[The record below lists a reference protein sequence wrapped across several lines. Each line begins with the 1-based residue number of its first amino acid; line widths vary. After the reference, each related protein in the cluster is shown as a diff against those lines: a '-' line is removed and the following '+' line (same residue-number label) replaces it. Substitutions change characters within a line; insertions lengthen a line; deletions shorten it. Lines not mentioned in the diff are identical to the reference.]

1 MLKLHLSK
9 RGYTIARN
17 LRAQNIISNTRRKLS
32 AILRNPVIGYTRN
45 IAMNKMMTDNQI
57 EAFFQRLAEANPQK
71 AAPPPAKTDA
81 DLFRSLVGCLLSAQ
95 SKDENTLKAKTQLF
109 KIADTPENIL
119 ALDDQVIATAIRPCG
134 LYNVKTRNL
143 KNLCRAIISD
153 CNGRVP
159 TDRKGLMALPGIG
172 RKCAD
177 IMLLF
182 SFGNP
187 VIAVD
192 THVHRVCNRTGLAH
206 GKTEA
211 ATAQSLDERAPAWTK
226 MDGHVWILEFG
237 KKICRARSP
246 KCENC
251 LVQDL
256 CQYPAK
262 TLSTA

>member
-1 MLKLHLSK
+1 MK
-9 RGYTIARN
+9 I
-17 LRAQNIISNTRRKLS
+17 
-32 AILRNPVIGYTRN
+32 
-45 IAMNKMMTDNQI
+45 MNDLLTSQQI
-57 EAFFQRLAEANPQK
+57 EDFFERLADANPRK
-71 AAPPPAKTDA
+71 SSPPTAKTDA

-109 KIADTPENIL
+109 EIADTPESIL
-119 ALDDQVIATAIRPCG
+119 ALDDHEIATAIRPCG

-153 CNGRVP
+153 WQGHVP
-159 TDRKGLMALPGIG
+159 NDRKGLMSLPGIG

-192 THVHRVCNRTGLAH
+192 THVHRVCNRTGLAR

-211 ATAQSLDERAPAWTK
+211 ATAQSLDQRAPAWTK

-237 KKICRARSP
+237 KKTCRARAPQCS
-246 KCENC
+246 NC
-251 LVQDL
+251 MMKDI
-256 CQYPAK
+256 CQYPSK
-262 TLSTA
+262 HLSTG

>member
-1 MLKLHLSK
+1 M
-9 RGYTIARN
+9 T
-17 LRAQNIISNTRRKLS
+17 
-32 AILRNPVIGYTRN
+32 
-45 IAMNKMMTDNQI
+45 KMMNDKQI
-57 EAFFQRLAEANPQK
+57 ELFFQRLAVANPK
-71 AAPPPAKTDA
+71 KTAPPPAKTDA

-109 KIADTPENIL
+109 DIADTPESIL

-143 KNLCRAIISD
+143 KNLCHAIINE
-153 CNGRVP
+153 CHGRVP
-159 TDRKGLMALPGIG
+159 TDRKGLMTLPGIG

-192 THVHRVCNRTGLAH
+192 THVHRVCNRAGLAE

-211 ATAQSLDERAPAWTK
+211 ATAQSLDNRAPAWAK
-226 MDGHVWILEFG
+226 MDGHIWILEFG
-237 KKICRARSP
+237 KKICRARAP
-246 KCENC
+246 RCENC
-251 LVQDL
+251 LVNDI
-256 CQYPAK
+256 CEYPSK
-262 TLSTA
+262 RLSTV

>member
-1 MLKLHLSK
+1 MAMTKLLDDK
-9 RGYTIARN
+9 
-17 LRAQNIISNTRRKLS
+17 
-32 AILRNPVIGYTRN
+32 
-45 IAMNKMMTDNQI
+45 QI
-57 EAFFQRLAEANPQK
+57 ETFFLRLAEANPRK
-71 AAPPPAKTDA
+71 SSPPKAKTDA

-109 KIADTPENIL
+109 EIADTPESIL
-119 ALDDQVIATAIRPCG
+119 NLDDQTIALAIRPCG

-143 KNLCRAIISD
+143 KNLCRAIIND

-192 THVHRVCNRTGLAH
+192 THVHRVCNRTGLAT

-211 ATAQSLDERAPAWTK
+211 ATAQSLDERAPAWAK
-226 MDGHVWILEFG
+226 MDGHMWILEFG
-237 KKICRARSP
+237 KKICPARSP
-246 KCENC
+246 KCQNC
-251 LVQDL
+251 LVHDL
-256 CQYPAK
+256 CHYPDK